1 MNSDKE
7 PAIKSGGGGGGG
19 GGGVCVYCVVS

>member
-7 PAIKSGGGGGGG
+7 PAIKSGGGGGGDG
-19 GGGVCVYCVVS
+19 AGVCVYCVVS